1 MKGLVSRWSCNVL
14 SCSASANINFEF
26 FFEKR
31 NLYVYDGI
39 GEIYSST
46 DRKSHF

>member
-26 FFEKR
+26 FFLNEKF
-31 NLYVYDGI
+31 VCI
-39 GEIYSST
+39 
-46 DRKSHF
+46 